1 MTFFLQLVISGFA
14 LGMVYALIAI
24 GFVIILKCSKAF
36 NIAQGHFVMIG
47 GYLGFT
53 FLVTFHLPV
62 WVSLL
67 AAIAVAIVMGLLI
80 ERLTL
85 RPLVGQPVL
94 AVIMMTI
101 ALATVFEGLAT
112 LIWGGEYKAYHGVLP
127 TLTLK
132 IGELSIPSEMLIGI
146 IVSVVV
152 VIILMILF
160 RYTKSGLAMRATAE
174 DEQVV
179 QSAGIK
185 VTTVYALSWVI
196 ACVVGVIGGIILG
209 GVSGV
214 MVGMSQVGLKA
225 FAVVLLG
232 GINSIGGAIIAGM
245 ILGILENVAA
255 GYLDPLLPAGGGLAD
270 VFPFIIIII
279 VLVFRPHGLFGL
291 AEIERI

>member
-1 MTFFLQLVISGFA
+1 MTFFLQLVVTGFG

-36 NIAQGHFVMIG
+36 NIAQGQFVMIG
-47 GYLGFT
+47 GYLGYT

-62 WVSLL
+62 WASLIAAVAV
-67 AAIAVAIVMGLLI
+67 AAIMGLLI

-85 RPLVGQPVL
+85 RPLVGQSVL
-94 AVIMMTI
+94 AIIMMTI
-101 ALATVFEGLAT
+101 ALGTVLDGIAT
-112 LIWGGEYKAYHGVLP
+112 LVWGSEYKAYHGVLP

-132 IGELSIPSEMLIGI
+132 VGEISVPPETLIGI
-146 IVSVVV
+146 IVSIITVA
-152 VIILMILF
+152 ILMILF
-160 RYTKSGLAMRATAE
+160 RYTKAGLAMRATAE

-185 VTTVYALSWVI
+185 VTTVYAISWVI
-196 ACVVGVIGGIILG
+196 ACVVGVISGILLG

-214 MVGMSQVGLKA
+214 STAMAEAGMRA

-232 GINSIGGAIIAGM
+232 GIDSIGGAIVAGI

-255 GYLDPLLPAGGGLAD
+255 GYLDPLLPSGGGLAN
-270 VFPFIIIII
+270 VFPFIVIII
-279 VLVFRPHGLFGL
+279 VLTLKPHGLFGL
-291 AEIERI
+291 ARIERI